1 MLFRTRSFITS
12 QNTSKTI
19 KSSHSFARTLLAQLG
34 TLGGT
39 GENVEIIRWKICIRR
54 FFTPVPYVQ
63 RIELFQSRES
73 PHFLRSQSFHHIFY
87 YQK

>member
-19 KSSHSFARTLLAQLG
+19 KSSHSFARTLLARLE

-39 GENVEIIRWKICIRR
+39 GENGEKIQQKVLSQDILSLHLMNNIPNFSNNSEVLTFSAFSHFII
-54 FFTPVPYVQ
+54 
-63 RIELFQSRES
+63 
-73 PHFLRSQSFHHIFY
+73 FLII
-87 YQK
+87 